1 MPCSTRR
8 RRSRVAHPS
17 SALVST
23 SNAGAFAGR
32 TAIPALPVRCSSRRS
47 RGRSRRGSTSS
58 QPTRRTW
65 SRSSPP
71 TETTSSA
78 GPAVASSSPSCT
90 TVPRTGW
97 GRCSTTSAGSTTRP
111 ASSSPRSTPSSALW
125 PHASAIRRTAT
136 AWRSRGTRVGKTLR
150 AARTSR
156 RRDSAA
162 RARGRMGVQ
171 RGRSRRLVP
180 RRARGGVRRSRPV
193 RRRARQARLA
203 IPLLE
208 RDDPSFAEDA
218 GRTARLDD
226 LARG

>member
-1 MPCSTRR
+1 MRR

-32 TAIPALPVRCSSRRS
+32 TAIPALPVRCSSRLS
-47 RGRSRRGSTSS
+47 SGRSRSGSTSS

-78 GPAVASSSPSCT
+78 GPAVASSSPSGT

-97 GRCSTTSAGSTTRP
+97 DRCSTTSAGSTTRP
-111 ASSSPRSTPSSALW
+111 ASSSPRSTHSSGALAARERD
-125 PHASAIRRTAT
+125 PANGDGLALARY
-136 AWRSRGTRVGKTLR
+136 GVGKTLR
-150 AARTSR
+150 AVGRADDAIPLLEHAVEWASSESGPDGWFHEELAEAYAAVGRT
-156 RRDSAA
+156 DDAHA
-162 RARGRMGVQ
+162 
-171 RGRSRRLVP
+171 
-180 RRARGGVRRSRPV
+180 
-193 RRRARQARLA
+193 QARLA